1 MSEAAGDIGERLR
14 SASRQRIVAS
24 FRRIVLI
31 PRDAALAER
40 ERWALWIPALLGSGI
55 GFYFMLA
62 IEPPWWSGP
71 AFIGAAGL
79 AVVLGRRYGG
89 LLLPGIAALIV
100 ASGFADAQLQ
110 TWLVAAPVLD
120 SLGGC
125 VGAVSVS
132 GPSYRLEPANA
143 AEPCLATAAE
153 ISRLLGFK
161 EAA

>member
-1 MSEAAGDIGERLR
+1 MVASERGSSTMSEATRDTGERLR
-14 SASRQRIVAS
+14 SVSGQRIVAS
-24 FRRIVLI
+24 FRRVALI
-31 PRDAALAER
+31 LRDAALAER

-100 ASGFADAQLQ
+100 ASGFADSQLQ
-110 TWLVAAPVLD
+110 TWLVAAPVLERQ
-120 SLGGC
+120 LGP
-125 VGAVSVS
+125 VRSEERRV
-132 GPSYRLEPANA
+132 
-143 AEPCLATAAE
+143 AT
-153 ISRLLGFK
+153 
-161 EAA
+161 